1 MRIGTLHLRT
11 AFSYLLVRLARCVLL
26 WLPHGRILRR
36 STAHFVA
43 TVVFLPALAS
53 FQALRQFTVAELA
66 GAILRRLGVVAS
78 GTPAVGPRFL
88 FWFLKC
94 GARSSCGVAREVFI
108 RCKSKARA
116 AGYPAERSGVPGWW
130 VGAPLHTS
138 LARPLC
144 QIRARKGRI
153 PSGKRVPFALFGHRG
168 RDFVSVEGG
177 PHPPPRTVT
186 PAFEIPTARW
196 VGLLESRLLMT
207 ILFVLPSGR

>member
-1 MRIGTLHLRT
+1 MRIGSLHLRT

-94 GARSSCGVAREVFI
+94 GARYPKLFGRVFTLFPLSSCDSLNV
-108 RCKSKARA
+108 
-116 AGYPAERSGVPGWW
+116 RSGLLFFTAGHRNFW
-130 VGAPLHTS
+130 
-138 LARPLC
+138 ARGRFLGQKP
-144 QIRARKGRI
+144 RI
-153 PSGKRVPFALFGHRG
+153 PAYVQASFSRGTLGNRSVRFGISLGFDPKSRSRAQKCDGRRRKRV
-168 RDFVSVEGG
+168 
-177 PHPPPRTVT
+177 T
-186 PAFEIPTARW
+186 
-196 VGLLESRLLMT
+196 EST
-207 ILFVLPSGR
+207 HKTDI